1 MLQMAPLTRNLT
13 PRFHLKVR
21 GREEEENQAGEKE
34 QEKQNAILKTKVIL
48 CMHATRWQATQKEH
62 EDPISTLGM
71 LQTPPLQ
78 GITPRDSKEKRKRE
92 GTSCFFIGKVRPLH
106 LRNLKEM
113 LRVGRSTSTRKRTGC
128 SWKERSSWRSK
139 GLVINCMARNL
150 KALWRDCQED
160 TRDKR
165 LQHALL
171 ELEWINVSWR

>member
-1 MLQMAPLTRNLT
+1 
-13 PRFHLKVR
+13 
-21 GREEEENQAGEKE
+21 
-34 QEKQNAILKTKVIL
+34 
-48 CMHATRWQATQKEH
+48 MHACNKMTSNSKRTRGSYILLLGCYKRPLFKESRP
-62 EDPISTLGM
+62 EIP
-71 LQTPPLQ
+71 
-78 GITPRDSKEKRKRE
+78 KKKRKRE
-92 GTSCFFIGKVRPLH
+92 GTSCFFIGIVRPLH

-113 LRVGRSTSTRKRTGC
+113 LRAGCSTSTRKRTGC

-150 KALWRDCQED
+150 KALWRGCQED

>member
-1 MLQMAPLTRNLT
+1 MQQDDMQQEDKQLKKNTRILYLLLGCYKRPLFKESRPEI
-13 PRFHLKVR
+13 PRR
-21 GREEEENQAGEKE
+21 R
-34 QEKQNAILKTKVIL
+34 
-48 CMHATRWQATQKEH
+48 
-62 EDPISTLGM
+62 
-71 LQTPPLQ
+71 
-78 GITPRDSKEKRKRE
+78 KEKGE

-113 LRVGRSTSTRKRTGC
+113 LRVGRSTSTRKRRGC
-128 SWKERSSWRSK
+128 SWKKRSSWRSK

-150 KALWRDCQED
+150 KALWRGCQEY